1 MIRKNL
7 LSLFLVSLLFT
18 ACDSGLS
25 DEKFIEP
32 NIQVELIDLRQSAS
46 NIKSPLER
54 SAIKETWTVGLIVR
68 NLQSND
74 TISPPAITADD
85 QTQSDVRFNLA
96 LSADSLYEFEVSFRQ
111 AGQLVGRGLV
121 HHYISSS
128 TNSVTI
134 PAYLTDATN
143 PALVFEPSLI
153 NKPNSLNTGATVI
166 NMVYLGMNKPVEGL
180 AAKLELTG
188 IDENLL
194 EVVGPNT
201 VLETGA
207 INLIWN
213 WSDRPADDAP
223 RSVGTVT
230 YPQGTSSSFCFDV
243 EEGNARVVH
252 SDATISRQTVRS
264 EACVEFGN

>member
-7 LSLFLVSLLFT
+7 IPLFLVSLVFA
-18 ACDSGLS
+18 ACDSGIN
-25 DEKFIEP
+25 DEKYIEP
-32 NIQVELIDLRQSAS
+32 QIEVQLIDLRETARSD
-46 NIKSPLER
+46 KSQVER
-54 SAIKETWTVGLIVR
+54 SAIQETWTVGLTVR
-68 NLQSND
+68 NLESNEV
-74 TISPPAITADD
+74 ISPPTITADN
-85 QTQSDVRFNLA
+85 QTQNDVRFNLA

-111 AGQLVGRGLV
+111 AGQLSGRGLV
-121 HHYISSS
+121 HHYITPS
-128 TNSVTI
+128 TSTVTI
-134 PAYLTDATN
+134 PAYLTDSSN

-153 NKPNSLNTGATVI
+153 NKPTNISSGDTEI
-166 NMVYLGMNKPVEGL
+166 NMVYLGTDRPVEGL

-188 IDENLL
+188 IDETLL
-194 EVVGPNT
+194 VVEGPNT
-201 VLETGA
+201 VLESGI

-213 WSDRPADDAP
+213 WSDNPADGTA

-230 YPQGTSSSFCFDV
+230 YPQGTTTSFCLDV